1 MARGLRLPFC
11 IQAKTTTFRFPSL
24 LRISSVHQSCSVDR
38 FGGVRIFCCQQ
49 EHPID
54 MALYM
59 DGFTKRMEMAGLKPH
74 HRIAIAVSGGPD
86 SMALCVLTAA
96 WKTETCDAAID
107 KRSKSIDGLLAI
119 VVDHG
124 LRTESTDEA
133 KLVYNRITDMG
144 IKCEV
149 ARCEWLDGR
158 PKPGNLQEAARN
170 KRYDILQNICVQQQI
185 GILLVA
191 HHEDDQAELF
201 ILRLSR
207 NSGVLGLAGMAFTSQ
222 MFPVF
227 PDFSGEAL
235 KARGILLVRPLLE
248 FSKEDMYNIC
258 RGGNRLWVEDPT
270 NQSSLYARN
279 RIRMSLNGLP
289 ASIFK
294 GELLEVISAC
304 RKTRIYV
311 DKLCRCLV
319 NQAVTI
325 MPHGYAIIDLQTL
338 HSTEVKD
345 LCIAKFIALVV
356 QFISQRHKPVRGK
369 ALRLLS
375 NYLRTFPCQACLTVA
390 GCYLCPAPGSKG
402 TKVLV
407 CCSIMSPFPLD
418 LKLFSTHTYEGQNSF
433 PANHIEQILK
443 KEETYSDK
451 FIPDTL
457 AVPFLDAN
465 SSDSVLLEAKRLGI
479 LSDSAHEIIASL
491 QKKESENF
499 RSKSDTISDFELD
512 DVESSVAAP
521 SRSLSPGQVGY
532 YMNRFILS
540 WRIGNVISSEV
551 SYADEV
557 FFQEDMDVEQCCC
570 TSCLIDYEMVA
581 DVRHMIDADWIYL
594 SDLSKLT
601 YVGDTG
607 PQNQSTS
614 NSNKQMAGK
623 TNLCLNH
630 AKLSAQ
636 RALVSLKSI
645 PVAARRALPVLV
657 SPQGVLLSIPSIGFA
672 RCPRMKVAAVY
683 YPRVPLGGGH
693 SSFL

>member
-1 MARGLRLPFC
+1 MARGLRLPFH
-11 IQAKTTTFRFPSL
+11 IPAKTTAFRFPPQAAPQLCRVNRS
-24 LRISSVHQSCSVDR
+24 
-38 FGGVRIFCCQQ
+38 GGVRIFCCQQ
-49 EHPID
+49 EHSIAMPF
-54 MALYM
+54 YM
-59 DGFTKRMEMAGLKPH
+59 DGFAKRMEMAGLKPH

-86 SMALCVLTAA
+86 SMALCVLAAA
-96 WKTETCDAAID
+96 WKTETSDAAIN
-107 KRSKSIDGLLAI
+107 KRSKFIDGLLAI

-158 PKPGNLQEAARN
+158 PKPGHLQEAARN
-170 KRYDILQNICVQQQI
+170 KRYNILQNICVQQQI
-185 GILLVA
+185 GILFVA

-222 MFPVF
+222 IFPVF

-258 RGGNRLWVEDPT
+258 RGGNQQWVEDPT
-270 NQSSLYARN
+270 NRSLLYARN
-279 RIRMSLNGLP
+279 RIRMTLNDLP
-289 ASIFK
+289 APIFK
-294 GELLEVISAC
+294 GELLDVISAC

-311 DKLCRCLV
+311 DKLCRRLMD
-319 NQAVTI
+319 QAVTI

-338 HSTEVKD
+338 HSTDVKD
-345 LCIAKFIALVV
+345 LFFGKFIALVV
-356 QFISQRHKPVRGK
+356 QFISQRHNPVRGK
-369 ALRLLS
+369 ALRLLLD
-375 NYLRTFPCQACLTVA
+375 YLRTFPCQACLTVA

-418 LKLFSTHTYEGQNSF
+418 LKLFPTRSCEGQNSF
-433 PANHIEQILK
+433 PSSQIEQILK
-443 KEETYSDK
+443 EESYSDK

-457 AVPFLDAN
+457 VVPFLDAN
-465 SSDSVLLEAKRLGI
+465 SSHSVLLEAKRLGI

-499 RSKSDTISDFELD
+499 RSKSDIISDCDLD
-512 DVESSVAAP
+512 DVESSVATP
-521 SRSLSPGQVGY
+521 SQSLSPGQVGY

-540 WRIGNVISSEV
+540 WRIDNVIQSEV
-551 SYADEV
+551 SYSNEV
-557 FFQEDMDVEQCCC
+557 FFQDEMDVEQCFG

-581 DVRHMIDADWIYL
+581 DVRHMVDADWIYL
-594 SDLSKLT
+594 SELSKLT
-601 YVGDTG
+601 YVGDTE
-607 PQNQSTS
+607 PQNQSPS
-614 NSNKQMAGK
+614 NSYKQMAGK
-623 TNLCLNH
+623 TNLCLNF
-630 AKLSAQ
+630 AKLSAR
-636 RALVSLKSI
+636 RALESLKSI
-645 PVAARRALPVLV
+645 PVAVRRALPVLV
-657 SPQGVLLSIPSIGFA
+657 SPQGVLLSIPACYI
-672 RCPRMKVAAVY
+672 
-683 YPRVPLGGGH
+683 
-693 SSFL
+693 